1 MIKLV
6 YVIVRRREL
15 SADAFRDYWLNRH
28 GPLVTAQA
36 GKLKLRKY
44 VQSHPVDEAG
54 SEAMR
59 AVRGMRCPADGV
71 TEVWWDSLEDFQDA
85 YATPEGQAAG
95 QILAEDEAKFIDFEK
110 SAVFLTQEHVIFD
123 HTGGRGPAPGAP
135 KATYLLTRRDGLT
148 QAECHE
154 TWLHDHGPLVASFAG
169 PLRMAKYVQSHAI
182 APEINAGI
190 QAGRNYEAPLDGLT
204 EVWIDPDAQPTASA
218 EEAGAAAMALVEDER
233 RFVQMDKSR
242 LFMSREHV
250 IFDHTA
256 ERAANEAPA
265 S

>member
-6 YVIVRRREL
+6 YVIVRREEM
-15 SADAFRDYWLNRH
+15 SAEDFRDYWLNRH
-28 GPLVTAQA
+28 GPLVAAQA
-36 GKLKLRKY
+36 NALKLRKY
-44 VQSHPVDEAG
+44 VQSHPVDEAA

-59 AVRGMRCPADGV
+59 AVRGMRGPADGV
-71 TEVWWDSLEDFQDA
+71 TEVWWDSLEDFQSA

-95 QILAEDEAKFIDFEK
+95 RILAEDEAKFIDFPK
-110 SAVFLTQEHVIFD
+110 SAVFLTEEHLIFD
-123 HTGGRGPAPGAP
+123 HTGGRGPDPEAV

-154 TWLHDHGPLVASFAG
+154 TWLRDHGPLVASFAG

-190 QAGRNYEAPLDGLT
+190 QAGRNYEPPLDGIT
-204 EVWIDPDAQPTASA
+204 EVWVDPHA
-218 EEAGAAAMALVEDER
+218 EGAGADAAREAALALVEDER

-242 LFMSREHV
+242 LFMTREHV
-250 IFDHTA
+250 IFDHT
-256 ERAANEAPA
+256 R
-265 S
+265 